1 MTLDQ
6 PNKKTSKDT
15 GTYRLRPSQIP
26 PAVAAYSPIDADD
39 ALMPTESTP
48 VATGDILAQLA
59 AFHRERPI
67 ASTLRATETRKL
79 KRAR

>member
-6 PNKKTSKDT
+6 SNKKILKET

-26 PAVAAYSPIDADD
+26 PAVAVYSPIEADE
-39 ALMPTESTP
+39 ALTSTESTP
-48 VATGDILAQLA
+48 VATDDILAQLA

-67 ASTLRATETRKL
+67 ASTLRTAETRKI
-79 KRAR
+79 KRSR